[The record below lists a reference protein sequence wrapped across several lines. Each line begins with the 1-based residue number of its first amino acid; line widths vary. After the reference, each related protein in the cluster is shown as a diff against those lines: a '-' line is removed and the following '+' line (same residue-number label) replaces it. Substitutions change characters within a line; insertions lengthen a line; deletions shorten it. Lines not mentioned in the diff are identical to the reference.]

1 MESGDLSHSTSEVR
15 SHLLFEMLFFGRGI
29 PPKTLNCV
37 QTAINRS
44 STRNRSPSDGLIDLK
59 AGVLKVVDFEN

>member
-1 MESGDLSHSTSEVR
+1 
-15 SHLLFEMLFFGRGI
+15 MLFFGRGI